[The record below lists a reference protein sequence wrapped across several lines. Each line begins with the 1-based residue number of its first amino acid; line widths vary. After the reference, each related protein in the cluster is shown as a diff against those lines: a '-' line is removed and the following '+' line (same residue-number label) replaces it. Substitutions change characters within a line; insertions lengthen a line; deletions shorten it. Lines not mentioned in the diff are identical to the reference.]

1 MTNVQHAMALSEGL
15 ERAYRMAMGLEAAVR
30 SKFGE
35 CEPTFPEFAEWLFA
49 AELASLLDEL
59 RSAPLVQPKS
69 VDETHCRS
77 SE

>member
-1 MTNVQHAMALSEGL
+1 MTSVPHTMSLFEGL

-30 SKFGE
+30 NKFGE
-35 CEPTFPEFAEWLFA
+35 GEPPFSEFAEWLFA
-49 AELASLLDEL
+49 AELVSLLDEL

-69 VDETHCRS
+69 VDDMHCRS